1 MAGQVTAK
9 DGNSQAIVKN
19 ATVKDLIGSHD
30 GTASITGGIVTGTVS
45 ADDGTVKAENT
56 KVNESVN
63 AKNGGTV

>member
-1 MAGQVTAK
+1 M
-9 DGNSQAIVKN
+9 
-19 ATVKDLIGSHD
+19 KDLIGSHD

-63 AKNGGTV
+63 AKTAVPWN